1 MTRIDAD
8 WLNADATQGVF
19 AMLTDAGFQAYAVG
33 GCVRD
38 SLLGMP
44 VKDIDIATD
53 AEPERVL
60 NLAET
65 AGFHA
70 VPTGIEHGTV
80 TVVAHGVPHEV
91 TTFRHDVETDGRR
104 ATVAFAGTI
113 HEDARRRD
121 FTMNALYADSAGE
134 VMDPIGGLPD
144 LAARRIRFIED
155 AATRIRED
163 YLRSLRFFRFHAWYG
178 DPDEGFDP
186 EAIAAIASHV
196 EGLANLSRERVG
208 AELLKLLAAPDPAP
222 AVAGMR
228 ATGVL
233 AAILPGSDDRT
244 LAPLVHL
251 ETTLGVSPDALR
263 RLAVLG
269 GEDLRDRL
277 RLSRKDA
284 TRLADIGTAT
294 SMTPGEAGYRLGA
307 ETATDGLLVAAA
319 ALGSPLDME
328 AIGTARHAAGQVLPI
343 RAVDLMPE
351 YTGVELGQVTRKL
364 EKAWIESGFTLSR
377 EALLAQAGKQG

>member
-1 MTRIDAD
+1 MTRIEAD
-8 WLNADATQGVF
+8 WLKADATQGVF
-19 AMLTDAGFQAYAVG
+19 AMLADAGFQAYAVG

-53 AEPERVL
+53 AVPERVL
-60 NLAET
+60 SLAEA

-104 ATVAFAGTI
+104 ATVAFAGTM

-121 FTMNALYADSAGE
+121 FTMNALYADFAGQ

-178 DPDEGFDP
+178 DAEEGFDP

-228 ATGVL
+228 STGVL
-233 AAILPGSDDRT
+233 AAILPGSDDRA

-251 ETTLGVSPDALR
+251 EETLGVLPDALR

-277 RLSRKDA
+277 RLSRKDS
-284 TRLADIGTAT
+284 TRLAGIGTAA
-294 SMTPGEAGYRLGA
+294 SMMPGEAGYRLGA

-319 ALGSPLDME
+319 SLESSLDVE
-328 AIGTARHAAGQVLPI
+328 KVETARHAAEQVFPI
-343 RAVDLMPE
+343 KAADLMPE
-351 YTGVELGQVTRKL
+351 YSGVELGRTMENL
-364 EKAWIESGFTLSR
+364 EQEWIESGFELSR
-377 EALLAQAGKQG
+377 DTLLSRSGKQG